1 LDINGNVTTNKAEY
15 VVDPKSNHVLA
26 ALRDTHIATLDE
38 KMDTLTV
45 GDMFAYEIYETKADA
60 HGDEHF
66 VDANGNVTSDP
77 KKYVIAD
84 DANPILVHL
93 KDKPINQMSEA
104 VAELTV
110 GEIFEDEIYE
120 TKVDTNGNKYF
131 VDENGNKTENPEEY
145 VLKGSWYYLLKD
157 TRETVNGQTNPN
169 YKKVHT
175 DYKLTDEMDDII
187 QNMTDNMQH
196 APLYELLEKGVVNLS
211 ENTTLLAED
220 DNGLIS
226 YNIPHIVYNEY
237 GNPTG
242 FTTTELEKYK
252 DATGKEI
259 THFRDLN
266 VSQLFDYVGKLVG
279 LLHA

>member
-1 LDINGNVTTNKAEY
+1 
-15 VVDPKSNHVLA
+15 
-26 ALRDTHIATLDE
+26 
-38 KMDTLTV
+38 
-45 GDMFAYEIYETKADA
+45 
-60 HGDEHF
+60 
-66 VDANGNVTSDP
+66 
-77 KKYVIAD
+77 
-84 DANPILVHL
+84 VHL
-93 KDKPINQMSEA
+93 KDEPINRMSEA

-157 TRETVNGQTNPN
+157 TRETVNGQPNPN

-196 APLYELLEKGVVNLS
+196 APLYELHEKGVVNLS